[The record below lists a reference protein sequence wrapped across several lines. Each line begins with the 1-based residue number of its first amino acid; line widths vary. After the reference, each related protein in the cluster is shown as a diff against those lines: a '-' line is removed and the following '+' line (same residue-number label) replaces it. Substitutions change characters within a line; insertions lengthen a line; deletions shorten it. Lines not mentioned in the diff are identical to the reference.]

1 MEKDPNLGL
10 LLAGR
15 SQPPH
20 CMIHW
25 DATVRAWR
33 YESWSVEGVRTS
45 RNPIDLLRD
54 TEESSISLRRLE
66 MINLVCTETSSV
78 SFDYMCCVHNHVW
91 SKMLISLIY
100 PPKDEPIRRQP
111 FCLSQPAVQLAGE
124 GSRSQDGD
132 QRTSFLSFS
141 HPPSLYAPLY

>member
-1 MEKDPNLGL
+1 M
-10 LLAGR
+10 
-15 SQPPH
+15 
-20 CMIHW
+20 
-25 DATVRAWR
+25 
-33 YESWSVEGVRTS
+33 EGVRTS

-54 TEESSISLRRLE
+54 TEESSISLSRLE

-78 SFDYMCCVHNHVW
+78 SFDYMCCVHISCMIEDADKLDL
-91 SKMLISLIY
+91 SK
-100 PPKDEPIRRQP
+100 PKDEPIRQQP